1 MSDFLSSLAQLQGTP
16 ENPEKP
22 TDFLSQLNSLQS
34 PEPNRSLT
42 GNRISAGID
51 QYQAGLLG
59 LGEAVAGKVGA
70 TGVEESLR
78 ERREQNESAAE
89 AALRQARAQGGI
101 ESYKDV
107 TGVGSAL
114 NYVGGL
120 AAQSLPYVGESLVGG
135 IGARALMGGTK
146 AALRGAIEVGD
157 VAGQAAARSTLAKG
171 SLLGG
176 TAASYPSAV
185 GDVLSNQRDQ
195 SGETNLG
202 TAAALG
208 VPYAALN
215 AFGVEGALAKQQ
227 GFRVATD
234 ILDSVSGVKGAI
246 ARGVTTGVGVGAQ
259 EAVSETAQEA
269 LNQVGRMSVDP
280 TEKFLNERSKEAFL
294 ESAVGGFA
302 LGGLAGSVGGGMR
315 RSQGSF
321 LPGSTDSGSLDVSSK
336 PDNNAINKAIDENS
350 TDLPAKESVGSIGS
364 LTNWT
369 DENLNATLDFQKS
382 KGPNANQ
389 ALVQQLNDEI
399 ARRGGAGGQQE
410 QQAQLDQA
418 RAQAQQQAAQVAQQ
432 QAQVQQQQAQEA
444 FTQVAQTYGL
454 KPGTQAGQFNVA
466 GKILFTQNDAVN
478 FLKSLDELNAGKT
491 EEQKGIIGAT
501 LASGAVKVNADA
513 NPKTINNA
521 VNKFLTGFGLDSAV
535 NKTEAAERAN
545 TIISTMEGGTTLKKA
560 EPLNNFYRSVTGQDA
575 PAFTFLV
582 QQTEATKPTKPK
594 GVQDGQLQVQD
605 NAGLRAVSEQGGT
618 TQTSGNQPGNVRP
631 PSVQSIESGSVGAG
645 SLGLQT
651 GAVPSSG
658 ISTSTNTGG
667 SGINISNAGAQ
678 AQGQVNEAQRT
689 GSDQEG
695 RGALSGQAIEGNR
708 TPEQQAEETA
718 TNIVESVIK
727 GVIDAVVT
735 RKGRMS
741 KENLAKLKEF
751 IYYDASQIEDQKNGL
766 PGLSKKELSEMFGVS
781 TDVIDGWQ
789 DISRNFF
796 EQNRGVIQAQIY
808 QALDK
813 NGITLLELKEAV
825 QAKRDTTLNDAI
837 ILEEGQRKEASTKDD
852 EQADKTKAGKTV
864 AAADQE
870 LTEVDESQLDQ
881 RDLGAEDSGMTVMT
895 GRKGASVQEQNKPE
909 ETINAKY
916 IRKSKELEKAE
927 NAGDEELVDKLNK
940 ELNDL
945 VDEAAGIAKKQV
957 AKSEAIASEK
967 KKETKDAVQK
977 RSTKGVSVRKQAEV
991 SEGVPSKDTEGGKT
1005 AAKGKADEESRSL
1018 TIAKEPNEIADDELQ
1033 EKKKAANQVGLNNFY
1048 TVIDQLSTYENL
1060 NEAIYSAE
1068 QNAIDTINED
1078 KSFREKDNTI
1088 SLSVYNAATNAI
1100 AKEVEAYTWNQLK
1113 APVSY
1118 EQLSPQAKA
1127 DWALSVRD
1135 GKTNLAAAS
1144 KVYED
1149 NQKSIQKQLD
1159 DDSRTIDGTELIT
1172 EVGEQKQFLML
1183 TNQVNKLNEAQI
1195 SRLEKHY
1202 GEKRDTPDFLQSLK
1216 EDVIRYIDISAE
1228 AVAGAIRDIIK
1239 SIANGVMAMA
1249 VVFNP
1254 TMVSQPFQFAVPTYE
1269 TKTVE
1274 VVAPVPAEVAQ
1285 VMSPAAKRAYEVIYP
1300 TIKDQLVKNDKL
1312 FVVTDKPT
1320 ATNFIFSPDGKVLFQ
1335 SKVLIGKTEGN
1346 YYKGNNNVVA
1356 NRITPAGLYNMGM
1369 RTGGKTAADYD
1380 FNKVFGVE
1388 QIEDGQKYFVTMM
1401 HSVYTK
1407 ESDAGQRVAALK
1419 EAGPQNSRYSFGC
1432 INVDKETFGKI
1443 LAGHEK
1449 QMDGAKLFIVPDGNE
1464 NVMEFING
1472 KAVYSSDMVREKAEP
1487 ILKTEKVPT
1496 QGTGTT
1502 ERTLSA
1508 KEEKATEET
1517 TKLSSKSKKFYF
1529 DEIED
1534 TERGFDSIRKNLA
1547 ELGIENSL
1555 DFVSDWSFVDI
1566 KGGEPGAIES
1576 LGGRYVVTVNN
1587 NAEFTD
1593 AYIAETAR
1601 HELGHAVDM
1610 APHGGIYSAQQEM
1623 GVALKNGVVT
1633 PVGAVAREMHNLYK
1647 NDIVWN
1653 EFLAYPFDAKTFTD
1667 LDTHVKIEAELFA
1680 QLFTVYTN
1688 PKGRAKLEAEAPIAA
1703 AYMKEVINDIKST
1716 KALQIQKAETAAER
1730 VVRFQNRN
1738 AGQRKETTGGPLPER
1753 GQDQEL
1759 KLYSRSA
1766 ASQFDTIREQ
1776 AKSNLDK
1783 IPSSIRGPFRAIH
1796 DALFSAKETAL
1807 SVMLT
1812 IDVAKMASKYMPSA
1826 MDYFEVNNKRS
1837 AIESAI
1843 TEKLDKILVTAQDD
1857 LNSADRVTVNR
1868 LIEDSTISGKWA
1880 FDPNIAGVTDKD
1892 IDPELAARF
1901 KAIGNP
1907 KAKQVIRDVFKFWN
1921 ETLMQE
1927 QEAIRAEIDA
1937 TFAER
1942 LANATE
1948 TEKKAIEARKK
1959 DVLDK
1964 FSSILKAKSNSPYA
1978 PLKRFGPFVVVA
1990 KSQEYIDAEKNLDA
2004 KWLKE
2009 NQADEKHY
2017 VVEFAET
2024 SSEAEAMYDSLK
2036 KLGYDQVEKP
2046 FKKSESKDV
2055 LYSSIDLYKA
2065 FTQLKKTI
2073 SAEKAVSNTAESV
2086 DLYSKMNELVDELY
2100 LTSLSEASARK
2111 SELQRKGIAGLN
2123 RALSGDEAR
2132 DMLRASFSQGAA
2144 KAKHIANLRTN
2155 DESLQTMIRM
2165 QKEAQSNRAEA
2176 YPYLNELIAREA
2188 QSLQVRE
2195 RSMLDGVNRLTGD
2208 WFLTFSPGFYF
2219 QQAAQTYVLSV
2230 PWLAGKVDG
2239 NYGKAFGAVTTAYKD
2254 IMPLVKGSK
2263 LREHLD
2269 FSKAPKDVREMLE
2282 NLVSR
2287 GAINIGIESEL
2298 LSHRSV
2304 DENVVTATY
2313 NKVTNKLRGGINRI
2327 EALNRA
2333 SAATAAYRLEMAKS
2347 GSKEKATQAAFDVV
2361 KETHGLYDGSN
2372 TPRLFN
2378 KNAFTRSIF
2387 QFRRFQIIQLTT
2399 LARIMKDAV
2408 AGAGPLEKA
2417 IARKQFAFMVGHS
2430 LALAGVKGLPLYGL
2444 ASLAYT
2450 LGKAAFGDEDD
2461 PKDFEA
2467 WLRTHGGLLLA
2478 RGIPAFMGVDVSG
2491 KLGQGNVT
2499 SVLPYTDI
2507 DLTSRGG
2514 IEKLVI
2520 GLAGPFAGGL
2530 LPKMADGAGLM
2541 LGGQYYKGL
2550 EQVLP
2555 NGFGGVMK
2563 GARFTTEGI
2572 TNRRGDLVMSPDE
2585 ISFADGMMQALGLP
2599 TTKLSERQ
2607 YLQGQLIKTDQF
2619 YNDKATEIKGSYT
2632 RAVKEGDVAASKEA
2646 QADWKS
2652 LQASRKE
2659 NGYTVQPLS
2668 VLLKAPQEQKKR
2680 ERNTVGGVAVT
2691 KSNKGFAQRTSEQT

>member
-157 VAGQAAARSTLAKG
+157 VAGQTAARSTLAKG

-195 SGETNLG
+195 NGETNLG

-302 LGGLAGSVGGGMR
+302 LGGLAGSIGGGMR

-350 TDLPAKESVGSIGS
+350 TEIATD
-364 LTNWT
+364 TNQQVT
-369 DENLNATLDFQKS
+369 A
-382 KGPNANQ
+382 
-389 ALVQQLNDEI
+389 VQQQVAE
-399 ARRGGAGGQQE
+399 
-410 QQAQLDQA
+410 LDQV
-418 RAQAQQQAAQVAQQ
+418 RAQAKQEADAVAQQ
-432 QAQVQQQQAQEA
+432 QAIEQQQVQQQQSQEA

-454 KPGTQAGQFNVA
+454 KPGAQAGQFNVA

-618 TQTSGNQPGNVRP
+618 TQISGNQPGNVRP

-667 SGINISNAGAQ
+667 SGLNISNAGAQAQ

-837 ILEEGQRKEASTKDD
+837 ILEEGQQKEASTQDD
-852 EQADKTKAGKTV
+852 EQAAKEEVSKEV

-895 GRKGASVQEQNKPE
+895 GRKGISVQEQNKPE
-909 ETINAKY
+909 ETVNAQIKKALEKY
-916 IRKSKELEKAE
+916 NEAVATGNEELEASLMAKIDELTAE
-927 NAGDEELVDKLNK
+927 AKR
-940 ELNDL
+940 LNDL
-945 VDEAAGIAKKQV
+945 IVSKGEAKNAVQKPSAKSKTVGDKPKASKGVRKQDTEERKAATESKAQTEEELAAEAWDRVAKRYPEAPLFADLTKEQQKDWISYGKENWTADDVQTELVKLAKKEAAGIVINKNVTKQRGKVIATPEQIKFLESLDFTNAALPDVDANGQPISHGVAITTLDALNKQFPGV
-957 AKSEAIASEK
+957 AKATEALASTHEHLFDAIDSVGVVDSYEFGAAITTEIKSDGKVVNWLMLTK
-967 KKETKDAVQK
+967 KTLETSVPGAQAFTIVHEFGHLADMAGNGGAYSNNVDL
-977 RSTKGVSVRKQAEV
+977 SVRK
-991 SEGVPSKDTEGGKT
+991 
-1005 AAKGKADEESRSL
+1005 KGKDFIMYGSVVKELFKYYEANKNSDDEIATLFAYPFEDSA
-1018 TIAKEPNEIADDELQ
+1018 TMDAKEFQQ
-1033 EKKKAANQVGLNNFY
+1033 EVFA
-1048 TVIDQLSTYENL
+1048 QLWASY
-1060 NEAIYSAE
+1060 Y
-1068 QNAIDTINED
+1068 
-1078 KSFREKDNTI
+1078 NT
-1088 SLSVYNAATNAI
+1088 
-1100 AKEVEAYTWNQLK
+1100 
-1113 APVSY
+1113 
-1118 EQLSPQAKA
+1118 
-1127 DWALSVRD
+1127 
-1135 GKTNLAAAS
+1135 
-1144 KVYED
+1144 
-1149 NQKSIQKQLD
+1149 
-1159 DDSRTIDGTELIT
+1159 
-1172 EVGEQKQFLML
+1172 
-1183 TNQVNKLNEAQI
+1183 
-1195 SRLEKHY
+1195 
-1202 GEKRDTPDFLQSLK
+1202 
-1216 EDVIRYIDISAE
+1216 
-1228 AVAGAIRDIIK
+1228 
-1239 SIANGVMAMA
+1239 
-1249 VVFNP
+1249 
-1254 TMVSQPFQFAVPTYE
+1254 
-1269 TKTVE
+1269 
-1274 VVAPVPAEVAQ
+1274 
-1285 VMSPAAKRAYEVIYP
+1285 
-1300 TIKDQLVKNDKL
+1300 
-1312 FVVTDKPT
+1312 
-1320 ATNFIFSPDGKVLFQ
+1320 
-1335 SKVLIGKTEGN
+1335 
-1346 YYKGNNNVVA
+1346 
-1356 NRITPAGLYNMGM
+1356 
-1369 RTGGKTAADYD
+1369 
-1380 FNKVFGVE
+1380 
-1388 QIEDGQKYFVTMM
+1388 
-1401 HSVYTK
+1401 
-1407 ESDAGQRVAALK
+1407 
-1419 EAGPQNSRYSFGC
+1419 
-1432 INVDKETFGKI
+1432 
-1443 LAGHEK
+1443 
-1449 QMDGAKLFIVPDGNE
+1449 
-1464 NVMEFING
+1464 
-1472 KAVYSSDMVREKAEP
+1472 
-1487 ILKTEKVPT
+1487 
-1496 QGTGTT
+1496 
-1502 ERTLSA
+1502 TLSA
-1508 KEEKATEET
+1508 KLQNAAPNAYKFIEEAYNHAEEKRSVVPGTASSARTKATIIET
-1517 TKLSSKSKKFYF
+1517 TFTNRYKGSGTQSTSGLPGQPASTEQVTVRKSKSI
-1529 DEIED
+1529 D
-1534 TERGFDSIRKNLA
+1534 
-1547 ELGIENSL
+1547 
-1555 DFVSDWSFVDI
+1555 
-1566 KGGEPGAIES
+1566 
-1576 LGGRYVVTVNN
+1576 
-1587 NAEFTD
+1587 
-1593 AYIAETAR
+1593 
-1601 HELGHAVDM
+1601 
-1610 APHGGIYSAQQEM
+1610 
-1623 GVALKNGVVT
+1623 
-1633 PVGAVAREMHNLYK
+1633 
-1647 NDIVWN
+1647 
-1653 EFLAYPFDAKTFTD
+1653 D
-1667 LDTHVKIEAELFA
+1667 L
-1680 QLFTVYTN
+1680 
-1688 PKGRAKLEAEAPIAA
+1688 
-1703 AYMKEVINDIKST
+1703 
-1716 KALQIQKAETAAER
+1716 
-1730 VVRFQNRN
+1730 
-1738 AGQRKETTGGPLPER
+1738 
-1753 GQDQEL
+1753 
-1759 KLYSRSA
+1759 
-1766 ASQFDTIREQ
+1766 REQ

-1796 DALFSAKETAL
+1796 DALFNAKETAL

-1812 IDVAKMASKYMPSA
+1812 IDVAKLASKYMPSA

-1843 TEKLDKILVTAQDD
+1843 TEKLDKILVTAQDE
-1857 LNSADRVTVNR
+1857 LNAADRVLVNR
-1868 LIEDSTISGKWA
+1868 LIEDSTIKGLWA

-1927 QEAIRAEIDA
+1927 QEAIRSEIDA

-1964 FSSILKAKSNSPYA
+1964 FSAILKAKANSPYA

-2100 LTSLSEASARK
+2100 LMSLSENSARK
-2111 SELQRKGIAGLN
+2111 SELQRKGVAGLN

-2132 DMLRASFSQGAA
+2132 DMLRATFSQGAA
-2144 KAKHIANLRTN
+2144 KAKHIANLKTN
-2155 DESLQTMIRM
+2155 DESLQTMIKM

>member
-195 SGETNLG
+195 NGETNLG

-350 TDLPAKESVGSIGS
+350 TEIATD
-364 LTNWT
+364 TNQQVT
-369 DENLNATLDFQKS
+369 A
-382 KGPNANQ
+382 
-389 ALVQQLNDEI
+389 VQQQVAE
-399 ARRGGAGGQQE
+399 
-410 QQAQLDQA
+410 LDQV
-418 RAQAQQQAAQVAQQ
+418 RAQAKQEADAVAQQ
-432 QAQVQQQQAQEA
+432 QAIEQQQVQQQQSQEA

-454 KPGTQAGQFNVA
+454 KPGAQAGQFNVA

-478 FLKSLDELNAGKT
+478 FLKSLDELNAGKS

-582 QQTEATKPTKPK
+582 QQTEATKPTKTK

-618 TQTSGNQPGNVRP
+618 TQISGNQPGNVRP

-667 SGINISNAGAQ
+667 SRLNISNAGAQ

-945 VDEAAGIAKKQV
+945 VDEAAAVAKKQV

-991 SEGVPSKDTEGGKT
+991 SEGVPGKDTEGGET
-1005 AAKGKADEESRSL
+1005 ATESKADEKGRSL
-1018 TIAKEPNEIADDELQ
+1018 TVVESKQAEEDFKTQKKLLAKIDAARKILRRAEDFSSTSKAKLAVQKAEAEYDAFEAEARPRAEARIAALTGGNAKLA
-1033 EKKKAANQVGLNNFY
+1033 
-1048 TVIDQLSTYENL
+1048 
-1060 NEAIYSAE
+1060 AE
-1068 QNAIDTINED
+1068 QDAQ
-1078 KSFREKDNTI
+1078 
-1088 SLSVYNAATNAI
+1088 A
-1100 AKEVEAYTWNQLK
+1100 WNKLK

-1127 DWALSVRD
+1127 DWALSVKD

-1239 SIANGVMAMA
+1239 SISNGVMAMA

-1346 YYKGNNNVVA
+1346 YYKGNNNIVA

-1496 QGTGTT
+1496 QGTGTA

-1623 GVALKNGVVT
+1623 GVALKNGVIT

-1703 AYMKEVINDIKST
+1703 AYMKEVINDIKSS
-1716 KALQIQKAETAAER
+1716 KALQVQTPRTAAER

-1766 ASQFDTIREQ
+1766 ASQFETIREQ

-1783 IPSSIRGPFRAIH
+1783 LPSSIRGPFRAIH
-1796 DALFSAKETAL
+1796 DALFNAKETAL

-1812 IDVAKMASKYMPSA
+1812 IDVAKMASKYMKSA
-1826 MDYFEVNNKRS
+1826 MDYYEVNNKRS

-1857 LNSADRVTVNR
+1857 LTSADRVTVNR
-1868 LIEDSTISGKWA
+1868 LIEDSTILGKWA

-2073 SAEKAVSNTAESV
+2073 SAEKAVSNTAEAV